1 MTNPPD
7 MPNDTTPTPRR
18 GAGQEARRSA
28 GAAIV
33 VTGAGG
39 GIGLAVVQRLRRDG
53 WTVVA
58 TDLNAAALAAV
69 TTEFA
74 DDPKVRTL
82 AMDVTSASAIERVA
96 TQLREAKVAVAG
108 LVNVAGVLQDVL
120 PLLKMDAA
128 AHHRV
133 WDVNYF
139 GAQQC
144 LHGFV
149 PAMVEGGG
157 GAVVNITSIN
167 EMRPLPLHAY
177 APAKVALGALTQL
190 AAGEFGPLGV
200 RVNAVAPGFTLTP
213 VFRDK
218 IASGKRDA
226 GVLEANASLGRLVE
240 TDEVAA
246 AVSFLL
252 SDESSAITG
261 ASLPVDCGWLVA
273 SHWMNFRALSQAG

>member
-1 MTNPPD
+1 MTNTPD
-7 MPNDTTPTPRR
+7 TSDSNSNPRR
-18 GAGQEARRSA
+18 GAGQNARRSA

-39 GIGLAVVQRLRRDG
+39 GIGLAVVQRLHRDG

-58 TDLNAAALAAV
+58 TDLNEAALASVSA
-69 TTEFA
+69 EFA
-74 DDPKVRTL
+74 NDARVRIL
-82 AMDVTSASAIERVA
+82 AMDVTKVADIERVCE
-96 TQLREAKVAVAG
+96 QLRDAKVAVAG

-120 PLLKMDAA
+120 PLLRMDTA
-128 AHHRV
+128 AHRRV

-149 PAMVEGGG
+149 PAMIGGGG

-213 VFRDK
+213 VFREK
-218 IASGKRDA
+218 IASGKRNA
-226 GVLEANASLGRLVE
+226 AILEANASLGRLVE

-246 AVSFLL
+246 AVSFLM

-273 SHWMNFRALSQAG
+273 SHWMNFRELSQAG